1 MSQFLR
7 DESIKNVTIGEYTL
21 NSLNEFFLD
30 RALETNN
37 VLGGENAPKD
47 KILLPSYII
56 RFDNKGYRLYDFKDV
71 LKFYSQA
78 GEVERIFFVVDSYES
93 VKTNRVYGTYLELKL
108 DAKDLNNCYLLAA
121 GDDGNWVDSA
131 FSGVVDLLKKS
142 HNKNNLIRNTWTQ
155 FLVQIFGVAIG
166 FLLSLLAGAKIA
178 PHLSIENS
186 FVISFLFAFLIFS
199 NAWGFINQQIL
210 RLLNFSFPNLRFK
223 RSGRDALHWLVQ
235 ALIGGIIVAFTIFL
249 LSKSFD
255 LVGRMLGEL
264 VTK

>member
-37 VLGGENAPKD
+37 ALGGENAPKD

-108 DAKDLNNCYLLAA
+108 DAKDLNNCYLIAA

-178 PHLSIENS
+178 PHLSIANS

-235 ALIGGIIVAFTIFL
+235 ALIGGIVVAFTIFL